1 MLTVEVEKRLLV
13 PGPDVWEVIDDFGSH
28 HNFNPFIERCA
39 ITNGV
44 PMGEG
49 AERVVDLY
57 DGSVLRQRIVDYRP
71 GRGMVIEVVES
82 SQLVRHHLV
91 EIAVDPE
98 DDRSCRLGYRVTFR
112 SPLGALGYPIGLYHK
127 AVLRSRYA
135 LVLRGIERYVG
146 ELREARGCN
155 PG

>member
-1 MLTVEVEKRLLV
+1 MFTVEVEKHLRV
-13 PGPDVWEVIDDFGSH
+13 PSEDVWEVIDDFGAH
-28 HNFNPFIERCA
+28 HRFNPFIERSR

-49 AERVVDLY
+49 AERVIDLY

-71 GRGMVIEVVES
+71 AQGMVIEVVES
-82 SQLVRHHLV
+82 NQLVRHHLV
-91 EIAVDPE
+91 EISVEPVGE
-98 DDRSCRLGYRVTFR
+98 DACRLAYRVTFKV
-112 SPLGALGYPIGLYHK
+112 PLGPLGYPVGVFHK

-146 ELREARGCN
+146 ELREQRSVAD
-155 PG
+155 